1 MSIVKKEDH
10 YYHQDC
16 ADVAGIVTEQ
26 LDGDENL
33 VDEECVICGESVDV
47 EDEEADELDE
57 DEGVPSAGVEES

>member
-16 ADVAGIVTEQ
+16 ADVAGIATEQ

-33 VDEECVICGESVDV
+33 VDEECAICGEPVDV
-47 EDEEADELDE
+47 EDEEAVELGE
-57 DEGVPSAGVEES
+57 DEAEPSAGVEES